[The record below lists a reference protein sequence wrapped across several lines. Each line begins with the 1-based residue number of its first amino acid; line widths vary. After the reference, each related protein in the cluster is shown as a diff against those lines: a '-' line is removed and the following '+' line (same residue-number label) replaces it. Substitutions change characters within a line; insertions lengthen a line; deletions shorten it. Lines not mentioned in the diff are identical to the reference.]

1 VSAGARRG
9 LGKGLSALLPE
20 EGQVQ
25 DIPVEQ
31 VRPARGQP
39 RERVDE
45 EGLAELA
52 QSVRVHGVLQPVLVR
67 PVSGGYEI
75 VAGERRWRAAVMA
88 GLRFVPAIV
97 KDVSEAERLE
107 LALVE
112 NLQREDLNPLEE
124 AAGFRQLVER
134 FGYTQE
140 QLAAR
145 VGKSRSYVANTL
157 RLLGLAPAVQEMVRA
172 GKLSAGHARALLS
185 VSDERLQVALAE
197 KLVQRGA
204 SVREAEEMVRR
215 EARKGETRRRAAGEG
230 GSWQPWEDRLRRALG
245 TKVFIRGDEQKG
257 RIEIHYFSRQDLE
270 RIVEALVRLTDASGK

>member
-1 VSAGARRG
+1 
-9 LGKGLSALLPE
+9 
-20 EGQVQ
+20 
-25 DIPVEQ
+25 
-31 VRPARGQP
+31 
-39 RERVDE
+39 VDD

-75 VAGERRWRAAVMA
+75 VAGERRLRAAVMA
-88 GLRFVPAIV
+88 GLKFIPAIV

-112 NLQREDLNPLEE
+112 NLQREGLNPMEE
-124 AAGFRQLVER
+124 AAGFRQLVQR

-145 VGKSRSYVANTL
+145 LGKSRSYVANTL
-157 RLLGLAPAVQEMVRA
+157 RLLSLAPAVQEMVRA
-172 GKLSAGHARALLS
+172 GRLSAGHARALLS
-185 VSDERLQVALAE
+185 VSDEQLQAALAE
-197 KLVQRGA
+197 RLVQRGA

-215 EARKGETRRRAAGEG
+215 ETGKGEARPRG
-230 GSWQPWEDRLRRALG
+230 GGRSESWGAWEDRLRRALG
-245 TKVFIRGDEQKG
+245 TKVVIRGDEQKG

-270 RIVEALVRLTDASGK
+270 RVMEVLVRFEEGGGK